1 MYLFF
6 SFFIISRSLLLSFS
20 PSLVPVTLALQI
32 GEINL
37 AKEHARSAK
46 TEEGQKKLW
55 LKIAKKVIE
64 QVTHEYREGDIKEA
78 IKILKDS
85 NDLLKI
91 EDILPLFPDFTTIDD
106 FKKEICEALE
116 EYNLKIDGL
125 KEEMADY
132 VDSAKDIRRDIK
144 QLRYLQTH

>member
-1 MYLFF
+1 MNF
-6 SFFIISRSLLLSFS
+6 SQDLI
-20 PSLVPVTLALQI
+20 
-32 GEINL
+32 
-37 AKEHARSAK
+37 
-46 TEEGQKKLW
+46 
-55 LKIAKKVIE
+55 LKIKEKNFKKENVLRIDSICKRDDE
-64 QVTHEYREGDIKEA
+64 LKCFLFSNNIKEA

-125 KEEMADY
+125 KEEIEDY
-132 VDSAKDIRRDIK
+132 NLGREEG
-144 QLRYLQTH
+144 LQWEDLD

>member
-1 MYLFF
+1 M
-6 SFFIISRSLLLSFS
+6 
-20 PSLVPVTLALQI
+20 
-32 GEINL
+32 
-37 AKEHARSAK
+37 
-46 TEEGQKKLW
+46 
-55 LKIAKKVIE
+55 
-64 QVTHEYREGDIKEA
+64 THEYRDGDIKEA

-144 QLRYLQTH
+144 QLRYLQTHT